1 MIARLWRGWATRT
14 NADAYEAHY
23 RTSVREHLRQVD
35 GFIDA
40 QLLRRDDGEA
50 VEFVSIT
57 YFESFDAIRRFA
69 GADWEAAVVAPEAQ
83 RLLSGFDERCSH
95 YTVSVAASAG
105 DRQR

>member
-14 NADAYEAHY
+14 TADSYVDHY
-23 RTSVREHLRQVD
+23 LTSVLEHLRQVD

-40 QLLRRDDGEA
+40 QLLRRDDGED

-69 GADWEAAVVAPEAQ
+69 GADWEAAVVAPEVQ
-83 RLLSGFDERCSH
+83 RLFSRFDERCSH
-95 YTVSVAASAG
+95 YTVSVTASAG